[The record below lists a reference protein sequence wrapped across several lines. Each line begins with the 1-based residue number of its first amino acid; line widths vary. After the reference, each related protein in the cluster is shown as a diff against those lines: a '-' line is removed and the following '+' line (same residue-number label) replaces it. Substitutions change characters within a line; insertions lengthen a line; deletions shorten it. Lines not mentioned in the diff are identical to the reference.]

1 VERGTTQ
8 SESGGP
14 ASRPLEKRR
23 GGFQCLELNALNSWM
38 VGYRPWYRLRQS
50 ALPQRRK
57 QTLNSPEGEPKG
69 WTTRES
75 EGEHIDKHATSKACC
90 QHSGAVPRL
99 ASWAVGSLDPELSRE
114 AEREEARHGTKE
126 V

>member
-1 VERGTTQ
+1 MLLLQFISLCTAGGSAERKHPSRRLPPHPRHEGEAYREAERGITQ
-8 SESGGP
+8 SESDGP
-14 ASRPLEKRR
+14 TSCPLEKRR

-69 WTTRES
+69 WTTRE
-75 EGEHIDKHATSKACC
+75 
-90 QHSGAVPRL
+90 
-99 ASWAVGSLDPELSRE
+99 
-114 AEREEARHGTKE
+114 
-126 V
+126 